1 MNIHISDIVRH
12 LQSQAPLHY
21 AESFDNVGLLTGNHN
36 WIVTGILVT
45 LDTLEE
51 VVDEAIAKKCNL
63 IVSFHP
69 IIFNALKSLTGK
81 NYVERTVIKAI
92 QNNIA
97 IYALHTALDN
107 QKWGVSGKMAS
118 VLGIEN
124 HNVLVPQKQIIKK
137 LTTYVPQAHA
147 EQVRKA
153 LFNAGAG
160 YIGNYSECSFNS
172 SGIGTYLPN
181 EMAHPSIGEI
191 GKLQEESE
199 TQIGV
204 YFEKHL
210 ESKLL
215 NALFETHPYE
225 EVAYEV
231 MTLDNEHQNIGM
243 GIVGTLASAVSESD
257 FMQLLMQKF
266 DLKNIRHSKFID
278 KSIQK
283 VAVLGGSGSFALK
296 SAIAAGANA
305 YVSADFKYHEF
316 YGAENQI
323 LIADIGHYESE
334 KFTKNLI
341 LEFIQKKFTTFAVQ
355 ISETNTNP
363 VFNYH

>member
-1 MNIHISDIVRH
+1 MQLQH
-12 LQSQAPLHY
+12 LIQHLETLAPLHY
-21 AESFDNVGLLTGNHN
+21 AENFDNVGLLTGNPE
-36 WIVTGILVT
+36 WEVSGVLVT
-45 LDTLEE
+45 LDTLES
-51 VVDEAIAKKCNL
+51 VVEEALAKKCNV